1 MLTELVHSMPIVNLT
16 LRIALRIWYVA
27 SSYINL
33 LLFTLAKDLV
43 VVVAVDI
50 MMTGREVGIKN
61 GVLVI
66 ETAAEKGDDE

>member
-1 MLTELVHSMPIVNLT
+1 MVCI
-16 LRIALRIWYVA
+16 A
-27 SSYINL
+27 SSHINL

-61 GVLVI
+61 GAHVI
-66 ETAAEKGDDE
+66 ETEAEKGDDK